1 MGNAFLDT
9 SMYHLFCRFGFGKY
23 FFCDATFFTIF
34 NFSRFRRLMAS
45 QYSLVVSHDLPL
57 NTLPHLNC
65 FDSLSKLFES
75 LFFVNVQTL
84 NLVYITILELLID
97 SGMIF
102 GSCHDQNRVNFEL
115 LLFHFLMMASALMCI
130 PCFDEYCHQVKDV
143 IEPSF
148 GSDLESLFKMF
159 NKDRI
164 FKFLLLGPMAFL
176 LISHQLSIRLS
187 GNYKRHYLFCV
198 DFLIRFRAFFRNL
211 S

>member
-1 MGNAFLDT
+1 
-9 SMYHLFCRFGFGKY
+9 
-23 FFCDATFFTIF
+23 
-34 NFSRFRRLMAS
+34 MAS
-45 QYSLVVSHDLPL
+45 KDPLVVSHDLPL
-57 NTLPHLNC
+57 NTFPQLN
-65 FDSLSKLFES
+65 FLDSFPELFES
-75 LFFVNVQTL
+75 LFFINVQTL
-84 NLVYITILELLID
+84 DLVNVSIPELLIN
-97 SGMIF
+97 SGMVF
-102 GSCHDQNRVNFEL
+102 GSCHDQNRVHSEL
-115 LLFHFLMMASALMCI
+115 LLFHFLVMASTLMRI
-130 PCFDEYCHQVKDV
+130 SRFYENCHQVKDV

-148 GSDLESLFKMF
+148 GFDLESFLKLF